1 MEHFIYSINI
11 TLPVFLV
18 IVIGYLLKRIGML
31 DNNFVDK
38 ANKFNFTV
46 TLPALLFKDLSTINF
61 SEQFHP
67 DFVLF
72 CMIST
77 SVCFWLIWGGAKLF
91 LKDKRM
97 RSAFVQG
104 SFRSSAAVLGIAFI
118 QNLCGDSGMGPM
130 MIVSTVPLYNIYS
143 VLVLTLEVDNGGQK
157 IDLAQKMKDACV
169 NIIKNPIILG
179 ILAGTLVSLLHIQ
192 FPVVIN
198 KTVGTLSSMATPL
211 ALIAIGAGFEIG
223 DACQKVKP
231 ALAATFIKL
240 VAQTAVFLPV
250 ILILGFDRAEIVAC
264 LIMLSAPTTP
274 SCYIMAKNM
283 GSVDVLT
290 SGIIVLATL
299 FSAVTMTGWIFLL
312 RSMGVI

>member
-11 TLPVFLV
+11 TFPIFFV
-18 IVIGYLLKRIGML
+18 IVIGYILKRIGML
-31 DNNFVDK
+31 DGNFVAK
-38 ANKFNFTV
+38 ANKFNFNV
-46 TLPALLFKDLSTINF
+46 TLPALLFKDLSNINF
-61 SEQFHP
+61 SEQFHL

-77 SVCFWLIWGGAKLF
+77 SLCFWLIWGGAKLF
-91 LKDKRM
+91 LKNKRM

-143 VLVLTLEVDNGGQK
+143 VLVLTLEVENGGEK
-157 IDLAQKMKDACV
+157 IDLAQKMKTACI

-179 ILAGTLVSLLHIQ
+179 ILAGTVVSLFHIQ
-192 FPVVIN
+192 FPVMVH
-198 KTVGTLSSMATPL
+198 KTVSSLSSMATPL

-223 DACQKVKP
+223 DAWQKVKP
-231 ALAATFIKL
+231 ALAAALVKL
-240 VAQTAVFLPV
+240 VLQTAVFLPV
-250 ILILGFDRAEIVAC
+250 ILNMGFDREEIVAC

-274 SCYIMAKNM
+274 SCYIMAQNM
-283 GSVDVLT
+283 GSDEVLS
-290 SGIIVLATL
+290 SGIIVLTTL

-312 RSMGVI
+312 RSMGMI

>member
-11 TLPVFLV
+11 TLPVFFV
-18 IVIGYLLKRIGML
+18 IVIGYGLKRIGML
-31 DNNFVDK
+31 DENFVNR
-38 ANKFNFTV
+38 ANSFNFKV
-46 TLPALLFKDLSTINF
+46 TLPALLFKDLSNINF
-61 SEQFHP
+61 QQQFHLT
-67 DFVLF
+67 FVLF

-77 SVCFWLIWGGAKLF
+77 TICFWLLWGGGKLF
-91 LKDKRM
+91 IKDKKM

-143 VLVLTLEVDNGGQK
+143 VLVLTMEADDGGGNGE
-157 IDLAQKMKDACV
+157 LAGKLKKACI

-179 ILAGTLVSLLHIQ
+179 ILAGTAVSLLGIR
-192 FPVVIN
+192 FPVMVN
-198 KTVGTLSSMATPL
+198 KTVTSLSSMATPL
-211 ALIAIGAGFEIG
+211 ALIAIGAGVEFK
-223 DACQKVKP
+223 DAWKKVKP
-231 ALAATFIKL
+231 AAAAAFIKL
-240 VAQTAVFLPV
+240 VVQTAVFLPA
-250 ILILGFDRAEIVAC
+250 ILNLGFNREEIVAC

-283 GSVDVLT
+283 GSDGVLT
-290 SGIIVLATL
+290 SGIVVLTTL

-312 RSMGVI
+312 RSLGVI